1 MSCDKQFSLNEN
13 ISINPFHDISTSDFQ
28 TKTYG
33 KWILTGEHAVVR
45 GQPALVFP
53 HKTQTLNFTVR
64 EDDSTLSI
72 HVACIEGNTAEMALL
87 VRQALEHGMK
97 CLNKPIEQLKGHI
110 LIQSSL
116 PPGLGLGSSAALCVA
131 IARWFVA
138 KTWIENADLLEFA
151 RELEHL
157 FHGRSSGL
165 DVAGV
170 NSESGVYFKNG
181 HATPISLAWQ
191 PNWQLTSCGESGTTA
206 ACIRRVQSLWQHQP
220 TVAKYWDEQMSQ
232 SVELARKAL
241 EQWTPCSLH
250 NLKTAIEQG
259 GACFKAWGLVTPKLA
274 SHMQSLLDKG
284 ALAVKPTGSGGGG
297 MVVSL
302 WQ

>member
-1 MSCDKQFSLNEN
+1 MSCDMQLNVSEYASLNRHH
-13 ISINPFHDISTSDFQ
+13 ISMNHFQ
-28 TKTYG
+28 TMTYG

-45 GQPALVFP
+45 GHPALVFP
-53 HKTQTLNFTVR
+53 YKAQTLNFVVR
-64 EDDSTLSI
+64 ENASTLKI
-72 HVACIEGNTAEMALL
+72 DVKCTEGDTAKMALL
-87 VRQALEHGMK
+87 VQQVLEHGMQSIA
-97 CLNKPIEQLKGHI
+97 KPLHELKGDI
-110 LIQSSL
+110 FIQSNI

-138 KTWIENADLLEFA
+138 KEWVPAAHTLQFA

-170 NSESGVYFKNG
+170 DAESGIYFKQG
-181 HATPISLAWQ
+181 HVTPMTLAWQ
-191 PNWQLTSCGESGTTA
+191 PNWQLTTCGESGTTA
-206 ACIRRVQSLWQHQP
+206 ACIKQVHSLWAQQP
-220 TVAKYWDEQMSQ
+220 ELARHWDMQMNQ
-232 SVELARKAL
+232 SVELARQAL
-241 EQWTPCSLH
+241 EQFTSTSLQ

-259 GACFKAWGLVTPKLA
+259 NACFQAWGLITPKLA
-274 SHMQSLLDKG
+274 AHMQQLLDKG

-302 WQ
+302 WK